1 MDNSGQLTF
10 SDDPLLDGINSV
22 NISIQEGRFND
33 AVERVS
39 ELLDVDPEYPGLI
52 EAYRTAKFWNNR
64 INELNALPEGRKT
77 ADFLMAQW
85 NEFDEYA
92 EEKGMRTSSAYRS
105 AMMHIFYRAAEQ
117 YRFAF
122 MKEENPSVN
131 FDLLL
136 NLGDCFLRLGE
147 YQKTVETLEYA
158 SRSYNSNARLL
169 AILGEATFHTGDI
182 PKSLWYFREAFFLE
196 PTEIDLDQIKA
207 IPVSELV
214 SAVKEE
220 QKDAPDIR
228 EWIPVY
234 GFLKDIF
241 YVRRNIQERQV
252 ENIKEDIYSLEV
264 NFQQM
269 NRDQI
274 SESSVVPRLITR
286 YLWLYDYYEFQQ
298 YDFDKLS
305 QIRDR
310 LLNLDKDLFEGYFK
324 KQRRR

>member
-10 SDDPLLDGINSV
+10 SDDPLLNGINNV
-22 NISIQEGRFND
+22 NALIREGSFVD
-33 AVERVS
+33 AVDRID
-39 ELLDVDPEYPGLI
+39 ELMDADPDYPGLI
-52 EAYRTAKFWNNR
+52 EAYRTARFWSNR

-77 ADFLMAQW
+77 ADFLMSHW
-85 NEFDEYA
+85 NEYDEYA
-92 EEKGMRTSSAYRS
+92 ADKEMKNAAAYRS
-105 AMMHIFYRAAEQ
+105 AMMYIFYRAAEQ
-117 YRFAF
+117 YRLAF
-122 MKEENPSVN
+122 MREENPAIN

-147 YQKTVETLEYA
+147 YRKTVETLEYA

-169 AILGEATFHTGDI
+169 AILGEATYHTGDI
-182 PKSLWYFREAFFLE
+182 PRSLWYFREAFFLD
-196 PTEIDLDQIKA
+196 PSEIDLEQIT
-207 IPVSELV
+207 SEP
-214 SAVKEE
+214 VKELADFIKE
-220 QKDAPDIR
+220 ERKDIPDVR

-234 GFLKDIF
+234 GFLRDIF

-252 ENIKEDIYSLEV
+252 ENLKEEVYSLEV

-274 SESSVVPRLITR
+274 AESNVLPRLMTR

-298 YDFDKLS
+298 YDFDRLS

-310 LLNLDKDLFEGYFK
+310 LLSIDKDLFMEYFK